1 MTWAS
6 GFFDPNGNGWD
17 ITDLASI
24 LGLVLTIAAV
34 VAVVRKMVQTAAAK
48 FAREVR
54 DIVRD
59 ELDRYT
65 KPIQPGYRN
74 GGESLA
80 DVAATVRQL
89 AIHAGIDTG
98 KP

>member
-24 LGLVLTIAAV
+24 LGLILTVAAV
-34 VAVVRKMVQTAAAK
+34 FAVVRRMIQAAASK
-48 FAREVR
+48 FAREVQE
-54 DIVRD
+54 IVRD

-80 DVAATVRQL
+80 DIAATVKQL
-89 AIHAGIDTG
+89 AKAAGLEAEQH
-98 KP
+98 